1 MERIET
7 EAKYRKQAK
16 EIAERQAERE
26 RRNDDG
32 FYDAHLGLS
41 AWANDLNLRLAN
53 VRADIIK
60 NGGVDRFLRLVDREE
75 NRILDATRIT
85 TRYGT
90 TWILADQEVDKYHR
104 RFIPCGAK
112 SRIQKKLGL
121 YEAFYDRPAWAD
133 TAGGGRGLSGCTG
146 VYIKTY
152 ESAYNHA
159 TGEPTKKVP
168 GRRYPI

>member
-1 MERIET
+1 MNRIET
-7 EAKYRKQAK
+7 EEKYRQQAK
-16 EIAERQAERE
+16 EIGERQAERE
-26 RRNDDG
+26 RRNDDP

-41 AWANDLNLRLAN
+41 AWANDLNLRLAST
-53 VRADIIK
+53 RADIIK
-60 NGGVDRFLRLVDREE
+60 NGGVSQFLRLVDKEE
-75 NRILDATRIT
+75 NRILDAARIE

-90 TWILADQEVDKYHR
+90 TWILSDQEVDKYHR
-104 RFIPCGAK
+104 RFIPCGNK

-146 VYIKTY
+146 VYIKVY

-159 TGEPTKKVP
+159 TGKPRPTLP
-168 GRRYPI
+168 GRRYPV